1 MKHTRTLN
9 HSDFILVRNSGT
21 CQRDILAQYYGL
33 GSETRRTA
41 TDIPDPFE
49 IIVGNPAK
57 IPEGYEEKWL
67 VNIHAI
73 DTRGVVDKMG
83 CTECKCELYNV
94 TNDEYGELLLR
105 PDYKGGLLC
114 CYDQTQCRLREGFVG
129 QKRNL
134 YLRCTVKWVNWDKFI
149 VPVKIYILDVT
160 DTSKI
165 SHDSKGMIAE
175 HDCQVSE
182 FIKKHAGCLNFNLI
196 PKHNTSPLLCWV

>member
-83 CTECKCELYNV
+83 CTECKCEL
-94 TNDEYGELLLR
+94 
-105 PDYKGGLLC
+105 
-114 CYDQTQCRLREGFVG
+114 
-129 QKRNL
+129 
-134 YLRCTVKWVNWDKFI
+134 
-149 VPVKIYILDVT
+149 
-160 DTSKI
+160 
-165 SHDSKGMIAE
+165 
-175 HDCQVSE
+175 
-182 FIKKHAGCLNFNLI
+182 
-196 PKHNTSPLLCWV
+196 